1 MALLCLARDE
11 RNMNRSFSKGTP
23 VMIHHDSMDKLFRS
37 HCMFKRIAYRLCI
50 AIVTV
55 SAATAYAGDTTP
67 AAQLQRF
74 EAAAGRTGSAE
85 AGRLFFNATHG
96 SKWTCASC
104 HGETPT
110 KVTKHASTGKPI
122 DPLAPSANPA
132 ALTDSARVDKWF
144 RRNCKDV
151 LSRECTPT
159 EKSDVI
165 AFLLSLKP

>member
-1 MALLCLARDE
+1 
-11 RNMNRSFSKGTP
+11 
-23 VMIHHDSMDKLFRS
+23 
-37 HCMFKRIAYRLCI
+37 MFKRVIQTQLS
-50 AIVTV
+50 AILGAGVF
-55 SAATAYAGDTTP
+55 AAYAGDTTP

-74 EAAAGRTGSAE
+74 EVAAGRAGNAE
-85 AGRLFFNATHG
+85 AGQLFFTSTHG

-110 KVTKHASTGKPI
+110 KVAKHASTGKPI

-151 LSRECTPT
+151 LSRECTPA

-165 AFLLSLKP
+165 AFLLSLKL

>member
-1 MALLCLARDE
+1 MLKRFIQTLL
-11 RNMNRSFSKGTP
+11 
-23 VMIHHDSMDKLFRS
+23 
-37 HCMFKRIAYRLCI
+37 Y
-50 AIVTV
+50 AILGA
-55 SAATAYAGDTTP
+55 SAFAAQAGDTTP

-74 EAAAGRTGSAE
+74 EAAAGRTGNADT
-85 AGRLFFNATHG
+85 GRLFFTSTHG

-104 HGETPT
+104 HGEAPT
-110 KVTKHASTGKPI
+110 KVAKHASTGKPI
-122 DPLAPSANPA
+122 DPLAPSANPT

-151 LSRECTPT
+151 LSRECTPA

>member
-1 MALLCLARDE
+1 M
-11 RNMNRSFSKGTP
+11 
-23 VMIHHDSMDKLFRS
+23 HDAGIEHQFRS
-37 HCMFKRIAYRLCI
+37 YFMFKCFMQILSCAALG
-50 AIVTV
+50 A
-55 SAATAYAGDTTP
+55 SAFVVQAGDTTP

-74 EAAAGRTGSAE
+74 EAAAGRTGNAD
-85 AGRLFFNATHG
+85 AGRLFFTSTHG

-104 HGETPT
+104 HGEAPT
-110 KVTKHASTGKPI
+110 VVAKHASTGKPI
-122 DPLAPSANPA
+122 EPLAPRANPA

-151 LSRECTPT
+151 LSRECTAA